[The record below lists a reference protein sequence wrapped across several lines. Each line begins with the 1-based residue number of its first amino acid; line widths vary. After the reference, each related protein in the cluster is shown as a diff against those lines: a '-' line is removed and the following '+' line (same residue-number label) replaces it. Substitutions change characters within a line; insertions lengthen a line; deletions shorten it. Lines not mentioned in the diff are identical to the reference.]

1 MENKQEIL
9 SKLTKEL
16 RIENDKLKINFAD
29 LIYRIK
35 KQYEQKE

>member
-16 RIENDKLKINFAD
+16 RSENDKLKINFAD